1 MNEASSQLGHGEP
14 PIGPG
19 RFILVVGPS
28 GGGKDTLIRLAQTAC
43 EGNANIVFPQ
53 RIVTRDA
60 SLSENNSSMSPA
72 QFFEARA
79 RGDFAVHWEA
89 HGLHYGLPRA
99 IIAEIRA
106 GRTVVANVSRTI
118 IGSVRHVFANVT
130 VILVTAPLDVLAA
143 RLAARARTSDGPLAA
158 RLRRDIPSAA
168 PDFIVNNTGR
178 AEEHA
183 SELLHAIED
192 YGARAGSKPT
202 QSNERSN

>member
-1 MNEASSQLGHGEP
+1 MSEGPSQLNHGER

-28 GGGKDTLIRLAQTAC
+28 GAGKDTLIRLAQAAS

-60 SLSENNSSMSPA
+60 SLSENNSPMSPG
-72 QFFEARA
+72 QFFAARA
-79 RGDFAVHWEA
+79 RGDFAVQWEA
-89 HGLHYGLPRA
+89 HGLHYGLPRS
-99 IIAEIRA
+99 IIDEIRA

-118 IGSVRHVFANVT
+118 IESVRHVFANVT
-130 VILVTAPLDVLAA
+130 VILVTAPPDVLAGRVA
-143 RLAARARTSDGPLAA
+143 VRARASDGPLAA

-168 PDFIVNNTGR
+168 PDHIINNTGGV
-178 AEEHA
+178 EEHA

-192 YGARAGSKPT
+192 RGARAESKPT
-202 QSNERSN
+202 PSNERSS